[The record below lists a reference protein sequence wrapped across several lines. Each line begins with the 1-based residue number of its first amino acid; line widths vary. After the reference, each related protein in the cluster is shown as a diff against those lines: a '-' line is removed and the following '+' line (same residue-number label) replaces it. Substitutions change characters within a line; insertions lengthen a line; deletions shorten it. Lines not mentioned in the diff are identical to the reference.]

1 MAIGRISGSV
11 LKSNLTRNGTDLA
24 FETNLL
30 YLDVT
35 NSRIGIGTSSP
46 STTLDVNGTI
56 TGTTVT
62 GGTLTASGTGTS
74 ALLTLTTTEASAS
87 ASPIIA
93 LKRNSGSP
101 ADSDKLGQLS
111 FLGENDNDQEV
122 EYGRIYSSIFDASDG
137 TEDGKIQVQVM
148 KAGTLTNSMRF
159 ESEGIFLN
167 TSNTIIFEGAT
178 ADNYETTLTVV
189 DPTADR
195 TVSLPNATTTL
206 VGTDTTDTLTNKT
219 LTSPTINAG
228 TMTGNFDFADN
239 AIAKFGDGED
249 LKIYHSGSHSIIQD
263 AGAGYLRI
271 RGSKIQIMG
280 NGNDELQGVFTE
292 NGSAELYYDGSKKV
306 ETISTGIQTTGTIN
320 INDAYTLPTSDGS
333 NGQVIQTDG
342 SGTLSFAESGGGG
355 GGNNTAVKQF
365 NYYKLTTT
373 SAVID
378 EFDLDEFRGAVYDV
392 TMEDHDNSL
401 IGHVKVSVVHNDST
415 PYISV
420 YDVNE
425 DSTNIVNFTAAI
437 SGDMLQLSGST
448 QSSSHTNLRIY
459 RIALGD
465 HHETVAN
472 TNSKIIKASTAI
484 TTAGVTL
491 DQFTKTDIQ
500 GAKYVVLFKDSTQ
513 SEYQISEVSLTHDGT
528 TVYFNDYAK
537 VSTRSDYA
545 FTMTS
550 TISSSTLT
558 LTAASTG
565 GTSATAIL
573 YRQDLGSKTKLGE
586 VDNTFYGK
594 KSDIDSSAETID
606 SFDVF
611 KYRSARYFIN
621 IGHSGDTA
629 YQNSEITLTVNS
641 AGTDATISESVVRT
655 GSTDLATFTADV
667 SGGKARLRMQGTS
680 ANNVIYFARLAMEAN
695 NIYRANAQTSDD
707 LYITH
712 NNFTLKAEMLD
723 LSGATGSLKLPSG
736 TTAQRSSGEVGMLRY
751 NSTTSTYERYDSSGW
766 TAITT
771 TASTTDLDDTTTGV
785 KTSIGTSATNIDTFA
800 TSDFDSA
807 FYLVVTRDEINEE
820 TATDQISLVHNNT
833 TAFVASGG
841 GIRSGDN
848 DHITYTADI
857 NSGTVRLRGTGTSDV
872 NSIKYFRIAMGD
884 STSATSS
891 GATAIVLNTDVDSAV
906 ENIDTWAH
914 ASYRGAKYYIS
925 ANNTSKTELQNIE
938 CSVVH
943 NGTTAFI
950 ATYNDAY
957 TGNNALITLTADIDG
972 DDVRLRATGN
982 EPNTAVKMFRIL
994 LGDSESDTTGDN
1006 TKVVGAV
1013 TVSSSATAID
1023 TFSSDSYTG
1032 SHYVVVGYNSSE
1044 SGTPASV
1051 SEVYVVHD
1059 GTTAYVSSGPIVS
1072 SKGTDQ
1078 LTFTAALSGTTVT
1091 LSAASTSGGSTT
1103 VNAFRTHI
1111 KREGAGASTSIQ
1123 VLTSNAQTI
1132 SGVKTF
1138 SSPIVLTVGSD
1149 PSTVA
1154 NNAHIY
1160 AKDDTSSAEVYV
1172 RDEAGNVTKL
1182 SPHNKQGEWE
1192 YFSRNTI
1199 TGKTVRVN
1207 MEEMIKDI
1215 EKLTGKTYIKEE

>member
-35 NSRIGIGTSSP
+35 NNRVGIGTSSP
-46 STTLDVNGTI
+46 STTLDINGTVNA
-56 TGTTVT
+56 TTVT
-62 GGTLTASGTGTS
+62 AGTLTASGTGTD

-101 ADSDKLGQLS
+101 AGSDNLGTIK
-111 FLGENDNDQEV
+111 FLGENAADQEV
-122 EYGRIYSSIFDASDG
+122 EYGNITSKIFSTTDG
-137 TEDGKIQVQVM
+137 SEAGKIQVQVM
-148 KAGTLTNSMRF
+148 SSGALTNSMRF
-159 ESEGIFLN
+159 EPEGIFLN

-195 TVSLPNATTTL
+195 TVSLPNAT
-206 VGTDTTDTLTNKT
+206 GTV
-219 LTSPTINAG
+219 AVY
-228 TMTGNFDFADN
+228 A
-239 AIAKFGDGED
+239 
-249 LKIYHSGSHSIIQD
+249 
-263 AGAGYLRI
+263 
-271 RGSKIQIMG
+271 
-280 NGNDELQGVFTE
+280 
-292 NGSAELYYDGSKKV
+292 
-306 ETISTGIQTTGTIN
+306 
-320 INDAYTLPTSDGS
+320 SDGS
-333 NGQVIQTDG
+333 NGQVLQTDG
-342 SGTLSFAESGGGG
+342 SGTLSFAEAGGGG

-378 EFDLDEFRGAVYDV
+378 EFDIGEFRGAVYDIGIEE
-392 TMEDHDNSL
+392 TTNNF

-415 PYISV
+415 PYVTV
-420 YDVNE
+420 YNVNE
-425 DSTNIVNFTAAI
+425 DSTRIVDFTVAI
-437 SGDMLQLSGST
+437 SGDMLQLSAAT
-448 QSSSHTNLRIY
+448 NSSSHTNLRIH

-472 TNSKIIKASTAI
+472 TNSKIIATSTAI
-484 TTAGVTL
+484 GSTATTL

-500 GAKYVVLFKDSTQ
+500 GAKYIILIKDSTQ
-513 SEYQISEVSLTHDGT
+513 GDYQISEMSMTHNGT
-528 TVYFNDYAK
+528 TVFFDDYAK
-537 VSTRSDYA
+537 VSTRSAYGYT
-545 FTMTS
+545 FTA
-550 TISSSTLT
+550 TISSATVTLSG
-558 LTAASTG
+558 ASTV
-565 GTSATAIL
+565 GTTGTAIL

-586 VDNTFYGK
+586 VDNHLYGK
-594 KSDIDSSAETID
+594 KSDMDSTVETVD

-611 KYRSARYFIN
+611 KYKTARYFIN
-621 IGHSGDTA
+621 VGNSGSTE
-629 YQNSEITLTVNS
+629 YQNSEIVMTVNA
-641 AGTDATISESVVRT
+641 AGTDTTISESVIYT
-655 GSTDLATFTADV
+655 GNNTLTTFSADV
-667 SGGKARLRMQGTS
+667 SGGKARLRASSSTNS
-680 ANNVIYFARLAMEAN
+680 VIYFARLGMEAD

-712 NNFTLKAEMLD
+712 NNINLTAEMLD

-736 TTAQRSSGEVGMLRY
+736 TTAQRSTGAVGMLRY
-751 NSTTSTYERYDSSGW
+751 NTTTSTYERYDTSGW

-771 TASTTDLDDTTTGV
+771 TSSTSDLSDTTTGN
-785 KTSIGTSATNIDTFA
+785 KTSVGTSATNIDTFA
-800 TSDFDSA
+800 SSSFDSA
-807 FYLVVTRDEINEE
+807 FYLAVTRDEINDE

-841 GIRSGDN
+841 GVRSGDN

-857 NSGTVRLRGTGTSDV
+857 SASTVRLRGTGSSDV

-891 GATAIVLNTDVDSAV
+891 GNTAIVLNTDVDSAV

-925 ANNTSKTELQNIE
+925 ANNSSKTELQNIE

-950 ATYNDAY
+950 ATYNDVY
-957 TGNNALITLTADIDG
+957 TGNNALITLTADISG
-972 DDVRLRATGN
+972 SDVRLRATGN

-1091 LSAASTSGGSTT
+1091 LNALSTSGGSTT

-1111 KREGAGASTSIQ
+1111 QRTAAGASTSLQ
-1123 VLTSNAQTI
+1123 VLTSNDQTI
-1132 SGVKTF
+1132 TGDKTFADNAKVMLGTGEDLKIYHSGSHSIIQDSGAGNLKIRASITQIMGTSNDENHAVFTEDGSVELYHNGTKMIETSSTGVALSGVMAMAVE
-1138 SSPIVLTVGSD
+1138 SGD

-1160 AKDDTSSAEVYV
+1160 AKDDTASAEVYV

-1215 EKLTGKTYIKEE
+1215 EKLTGKKYIKEE

>member
-24 FETNLL
+24 FETDLL

-35 NSRIGIGTSSP
+35 NSRIGIGESSP
-46 STTLDVNGTI
+46 STTLDVDGTI

-62 GGTLTASGTGTS
+62 AGTLTASGTGTS

-219 LTSPTINAG
+219 LTSPSING
-228 TMTGNFDFADN
+228 
-239 AIAKFGDGED
+239 
-249 LKIYHSGSHSIIQD
+249 
-263 AGAGYLRI
+263 
-271 RGSKIQIMG
+271 
-280 NGNDELQGVFTE
+280 
-292 NGSAELYYDGSKKV
+292 
-306 ETISTGIQTTGTIN
+306 
-320 INDAYTLPTSDGS
+320 AYTLPTSDGS
-333 NGQVIQTDG
+333 NGQVLQTDG
-342 SGTLSFAESGGGG
+342 AGTLSFAESGGGG

-365 NYYKLTTT
+365 NYYKLGTT

-378 EFDLDEFRGAVYDV
+378 EFDLDEYRGAVYDV

-641 AGTDATISESVVRT
+641 AGSDATISESVVRT

-785 KTSIGTSATNIDTFA
+785 KTSIGTSATNIDTF
-800 TSDFDSA
+800 TSSSYDSA

-841 GIRSGDN
+841 GIRSADN
-848 DHITYTADI
+848 DHLTYTADI
-857 NSGTVRLRGTGTSDV
+857 SSGTVRLRGTGSSDV
-872 NSIKYFRIAMGD
+872 NSIKFFRIAMGD
-884 STSATSS
+884 DTSATSS

-925 ANNTSKTELQNIE
+925 ANNTGKTELQNIE

-943 NGTTAFI
+943 NGTTAYI
-950 ATYNDAY
+950 TTYNDVY

>member
-62 GGTLTASGTGTS
+62 AGTLTASGTGTS

-189 DPTADR
+189 DPTADV
-195 TVSLPNATTTL
+195 TVSLPNATDTL
-206 VGTDTTDTLTNKT
+206 VGKATTDTLTNKT
-219 LTSPTINAG
+219 LTSPIINTG
-228 TMTGNFDFADN
+228 TFGTSILPTSADGTTLGS
-239 AIAKFGDGED
+239 ASKEFSDLFLADGGVIK
-249 LKIYHSGSHSIIQD
+249 L
-263 AGAGYLRI
+263 
-271 RGSKIQIMG
+271 
-280 NGNDELQGVFTE
+280 GNDQEITITHVADTGILLEDSGGTPTLQLHDSNE
-292 NGSAELYYDGSKKV
+292 SIASDGSKV
-306 ETISTGIQTTGTIN
+306 IITSGGT
-320 INDAYTLPTSDGS
+320 AFSLPTSDGS
-333 NGQVIQTDG
+333 NGQIIQTDG
-342 SGTLSFAESGGGG
+342 SGTLSFADSGGGG

-365 NYYKLTTT
+365 NYYKLGTT

-378 EFDLDEFRGAVYDV
+378 EFDLDEFRGAVYNV

-401 IGHVKVSVVHNDST
+401 IGHVKISVVHNDST
-415 PYISV
+415 PFISV

-448 QSSSHTNLRIY
+448 QSSTHTNLRIY
-459 RIALGD
+459 RVALGD

-491 DQFTKTDIQ
+491 DSFTKTDIQ

-771 TASTTDLDDTTTGV
+771 TSSTTDLDDTTTGV
-785 KTSIGTSATNIDTFA
+785 KTSIGTSATNIDTF
-800 TSDFDSA
+800 TSSSYDSA

-841 GIRSGDN
+841 GIRSADN
-848 DHITYTADI
+848 DHLTYTADI
-857 NSGTVRLRGTGTSDV
+857 SSGTVRLRGTGSSDV
-872 NSIKYFRIAMGD
+872 NSIKFFRIAMGD
-884 STSATSS
+884 DTSATSS

-925 ANNTSKTELQNIE
+925 ANNTGKTELQNIE

-950 ATYNDAY
+950 TTYNDVY

-982 EPNTAVKMFRIL
+982 EPNTAVKMYRIL
-994 LGDSESDTTGDN
+994 LGDSESDTTGTN

-1192 YFSRNTI
+1192 YFSRNTK

-1215 EKLTGKTYIKEE
+1215 EKLTGKKYIKEE

>member
-189 DPTADR
+189 DPTADV
-195 TVSLPNATTTL
+195 TVSLPNATDTL
-206 VGTDTTDTLTNKT
+206 VGKATTDTLTNKT
-219 LTSPTINAG
+219 LTSPIINTG
-228 TMTGNFDFADN
+228 TFGTSILPTSADGTTLGS
-239 AIAKFGDGED
+239 ASKEFSDLFLADGGVIK
-249 LKIYHSGSHSIIQD
+249 L
-263 AGAGYLRI
+263 
-271 RGSKIQIMG
+271 
-280 NGNDELQGVFTE
+280 GNDQEITITHVADTGILLEDSGGTPTLQLHDSNE
-292 NGSAELYYDGSKKV
+292 SIASDGSKV
-306 ETISTGIQTTGTIN
+306 IITSGGT
-320 INDAYTLPTSDGS
+320 AFSLPTSDGS
-333 NGQVIQTDG
+333 NGQIIQTDG
-342 SGTLSFAESGGGG
+342 SGTLSFADSGGGG

-365 NYYKLTTT
+365 NYYKLGTT

-378 EFDLDEFRGAVYDV
+378 EFDLDEFRGAVYNV

-401 IGHVKVSVVHNDST
+401 IGHVKISVVHNDST
-415 PYISV
+415 PFISV

-448 QSSSHTNLRIY
+448 QSSTHTNLRIY
-459 RIALGD
+459 RVALGD

-491 DQFTKTDIQ
+491 DSFTKTDIQ

-641 AGTDATISESVVRT
+641 AGSDATISESVVRT

-841 GIRSGDN
+841 GIRSADN
-848 DHITYTADI
+848 NHLTYTADI
-857 NSGTVRLRGTGTSDV
+857 SSGTVRLRGTGSSDV
-872 NSIKYFRIAMGD
+872 NSIKFFRIAMGD
-884 STSATSS
+884 DTSATSS

-925 ANNTSKTELQNIE
+925 ANNTGKTELQNIE

-943 NGTTAFI
+943 NGTTAYI
-950 ATYNDAY
+950 TTYNDVY